1 MKFNLNFYGASKDF
15 MKAFKDFKKPFETPQ
30 RGVEIKISL
39 DFFSMSRIG
48 KGKVNNKLTNHA
60 YLKWII
66 SSSYK

>member
-1 MKFNLNFYGASKDF
+1 

-48 KGKVNNKLTNHA
+48 TGKVNNKLTNHA